1 MLITRERER
10 ERDRQREL
18 DAELAGLDNLEL
30 ADAARGDRHR
40 RAARL
45 WAAAWPKLAAVVL
58 GVALWQLVV
67 WTHWKPE
74 YVLPGPRAVF
84 SELWGG
90 LRDGSLLDA
99 LGITARRALA
109 GFALA
114 IVVGLPLGAV
124 VSQVRALRVA
134 FGSLIT
140 GLQTMPSIAW
150 FPLAILLF
158 QLSEQAILFVVVLGA
173 APAIANSLISGA
185 DQVAPVLRRAGRV
198 LGAAGPRLWW
208 HVVLPASVPALL
220 GGFKQGWAFAWRS
233 LMAGELLVI
242 IAERPSI
249 GVRLQVA
256 REFADAPALLATMVV
271 ILAVGLL
278 VDSALFGAAERAV
291 ARRWGLR
298 EEQG

>member
-1 MLITRERER
+1 MLTTRERER
-10 ERDRQREL
+10 QRASTL
-18 DAELAGLDNLEL
+18 GTELAGLDNLEL
-30 ADAARGDRHR
+30 ADATGAARRGRG
-40 RAARL
+40 ARL
-45 WAAAWPKLAAVVL
+45 WRAAWPKLAAVAL
-58 GVALWQLVV
+58 GLALWQAVV

-74 YVLPGPRAVF
+74 YVLPGPGPVL
-84 SELWGG
+84 SELWDG
-90 LRDGSLLDA
+90 LRDGSLLQA
-99 LGITARRALA
+99 LAITGRRALL
-109 GFALA
+109 GFVLA
-114 IVVGLPLGAV
+114 VVVGIPLGAV
-124 VSQVRALRVA
+124 VSQVRPLRVA

-185 DQVAPVLRRAGRV
+185 DQVAPTLRRAGRV
-198 LGAAGPRLWW
+198 LGARGPRLWW

-249 GVRLQVA
+249 GVQLQVA
-256 REFADAPALLATMVV
+256 REFADAPALLATMLV
-271 ILAVGLL
+271 ILTVGLV
-278 VDSALFGAAERAV
+278 VDSALFGAAERAI

-298 EEQG
+298 EENAG

>member
-1 MLITRERER
+1 MLTTREPART
-10 ERDRQREL
+10 L
-18 DAELAGLDNLEL
+18 DVDLAGLDNLEV
-30 ADAARGDRHR
+30 AHARGHGRGGAR
-40 RAARL
+40 QRAAKVWR
-45 WAAAWPKLAAVVL
+45 AAWPKLAAIAI
-58 GVALWQLVV
+58 GVALWQAVV
-67 WTHWKPE
+67 ATHWKPE
-74 YVLPGPRAVF
+74 YVLPGPGPVF
-84 SELWGG
+84 ANLWDG
-90 LRDGSLLDA
+90 LRDGSLLEA
-99 LGITARRALA
+99 LAITGRRAVT

-114 IVVGLPLGAV
+114 VVVGLPLGAV

-158 QLSEQAILFVVVLGA
+158 QLSERAILFVVVLGA

-185 DQVAPVLRRAGRV
+185 DQVAPTLRRAGRV
-198 LGAAGPRLWW
+198 LGARGPRLWW

-233 LMAGELLVI
+233 LMAGELLVV

-256 REFADAPALLATMVV
+256 RELADAPALLATMVV

-298 EEQG
+298 DEPA